1 MLHAAVRS
9 RSNVL
14 DLVMRHSSAGLDVTT
29 VSVEWY
35 STNCLNCAVRPGSSP
50 RTRSSS
56 ENEPSPRTLAENKFL
71 DNLGQPGES
80 SNRFVNSL
88 RKNGRRH
95 LF

>member
-56 ENEPSPRTLAENKFL
+56 ENELSPRTENRFL
-71 DNLGQPGES
+71 DNLGQPEES